1 MCMLAVCATPC
12 PRRCGLFSAA
22 VRCQQ
27 NRVSRLVRVG
37 TRRTAAFAS
46 ILPRSSAYRAVLPR
60 SAEPSRG
67 EKSVAP
73 AIVLPGRKKSIR
85 VATRGCPIWKRH
97 CGKTMVR
104 AARAALALLTLPC
117 VDAALKTYANAST
130 ELTNLEH
137 FFDAHLSTGLPA
149 LLGARPPVDGDVD
162 KALKGCAK
170 TGLALDACPA
180 LLEVLSVPRYA
191 AHDYVARAA
200 GLRNASQESAS
211 PLFLYGGAKDDGC
224 TKPAHSLYAVL
235 KGTAS
240 ATGAFGTAKLDDDAK
255 AMLFVPGNDDKLTFT
270 VSKGAAV
277 RFCVVDASNVHSV
290 RRLAKESP
298 DVHFPH
304 AKSLVISELLTALD
318 DPEFDFVMARSYSEM
333 PWSEFATR
341 VARVRRSR
349 RRPDHDY
356 RAGGRGPRRRKNP
369 CTSKPNASAR
379 TSAPGSPSSAGTGAS

>member
-1 MCMLAVCATPC
+1 MSKIGAGA
-12 PRRCGLFSAA
+12 SA
-22 VRCQQ
+22 
-27 NRVSRLVRVG
+27 SRSQASV
-37 TRRTAAFAS
+37 AS
-46 ILPRSSAYRAVLPR
+46 IDLL
-60 SAEPSRG
+60 
-67 EKSVAP
+67 VAQSQ
-73 AIVLPGRKKSIR
+73 LIR
-85 VATRGCPIWKRH
+85 VLRAEGCPV
-97 CGKTMVR
+97 GSGTKTMVR
-104 AARAALALLTLPC
+104 AARAALALLTVPC

-149 LLGARPPVDGDVD
+149 LLGARPPIDGDVD

-255 AMLFVPGNDDKLTFT
+255 ALLFVPGNDDKLTFT

-290 RRLAKESP
+290 RRLAKETP

-333 PWSEFATR
+333 PWSEFATCA
-341 VARVRRSR
+341 ARVRRSR
-349 RRPDHDY
+349 RRRDHDC
-356 RAGGRGPRRRKNP
+356 RAGGRGPRPRRSP
-369 CTSKPNASAR
+369 CTNKPNASGR

>member
-1 MCMLAVCATPC
+1 M
-12 PRRCGLFSAA
+12 
-22 VRCQQ
+22 
-27 NRVSRLVRVG
+27 
-37 TRRTAAFAS
+37 
-46 ILPRSSAYRAVLPR
+46 
-60 SAEPSRG
+60 
-67 EKSVAP
+67 
-73 AIVLPGRKKSIR
+73 
-85 VATRGCPIWKRH
+85 
-97 CGKTMVR
+97 
-104 AARAALALLTLPC
+104 RAALALLAFPC

-211 PLFLYGGAKDDGC
+211 PLYLYGGAKDDGC
-224 TKPAHSLYAVL
+224 TRPAHSLYAVL

-240 ATGAFGTAKLDDDAK
+240 ATGAFGTAKLDDDLK
-255 AMLFVPGNDDKLTFT
+255 SMLFVPGNDDKLTFT

-298 DVHFPH
+298 SVNFPH

-333 PWSEFATR
+333 AWSEFATC
-341 VARVRRSR
+341 VARVRRHAVAAITINAQVAAARAGRKTRAPANQTPAQELRLLAVGTALELARRERDDSR
-349 RRPDHDY
+349 IATPGNHPRRP
-356 RAGGRGPRRRKNP
+356 RAL
-369 CTSKPNASAR
+369 
-379 TSAPGSPSSAGTGAS
+379 

>member
-1 MCMLAVCATPC
+1 M
-12 PRRCGLFSAA
+12 
-22 VRCQQ
+22 
-27 NRVSRLVRVG
+27 
-37 TRRTAAFAS
+37 
-46 ILPRSSAYRAVLPR
+46 
-60 SAEPSRG
+60 
-67 EKSVAP
+67 
-73 AIVLPGRKKSIR
+73 
-85 VATRGCPIWKRH
+85 
-97 CGKTMVR
+97 
-104 AARAALALLTLPC
+104 RAALALLTLRH

-149 LLGARPPVDGDVD
+149 LLGARPPIDGDVD

-170 TGLALDACPA
+170 TGLALDACPS

-240 ATGAFGTAKLDDDAK
+240 ATGAFGTAKLDDDIRSMLFVPGDDDKLAFTVSKGAAVRFCIVDASNVHAVRRLAKESSTIQFPHAK

-349 RRPDHDY
+349 RRRDHDY
-356 RAGGRGPRRRKNP
+356 RAGGRGPRRKKNP
-369 CTSKPNASAR
+369 CTSRRKDKER

>member
-1 MCMLAVCATPC
+1 
-12 PRRCGLFSAA
+12 
-22 VRCQQ
+22 
-27 NRVSRLVRVG
+27 
-37 TRRTAAFAS
+37 
-46 ILPRSSAYRAVLPR
+46 
-60 SAEPSRG
+60 
-67 EKSVAP
+67 
-73 AIVLPGRKKSIR
+73 
-85 VATRGCPIWKRH
+85 
-97 CGKTMVR
+97 MVR
-104 AARAALALLTLPC
+104 AARAALALVLPC
-117 VDAALKTYANAST
+117 ATHAALKTYANAST

-224 TKPAHSLYAVL
+224 TQPAHSLYAVL

-240 ATGAFGTAKLDDDAK
+240 ATGAFGSAKLDDDAK
-255 AMLFVPGNDDKLTFT
+255 ALLFVPGNDDKLTFT

-333 PWSEFATR
+333 PWSEFATC
-341 VARVRRSR
+341 VARVRHHAVAAITIPAQVAAARAGREARAPTNQTPAEELRLLAVRAALELARRERDDPRTPAARDNTRRSR
-349 RRPDHDY
+349 
-356 RAGGRGPRRRKNP
+356 AV
-369 CTSKPNASAR
+369 R
-379 TSAPGSPSSAGTGAS
+379 TATLVVL

>member
-1 MCMLAVCATPC
+1 MYASCVCHTVPEAL
-12 PRRCGLFSAA
+12 RAFLS
-22 VRCQQ
+22 
-27 NRVSRLVRVG
+27 SR
-37 TRRTAAFAS
+37 AM
-46 ILPRSSAYRAVLPR
+46 
-60 SAEPSRG
+60 SAEPCFATRTCGNATNGRLCIDTSELCLTVRG
-67 EKSVAP
+67 PKIRQA
-73 AIVLPGRKKSIR
+73 LPGREVGRAGDRSSRAQKIYSGR
-85 VATRGCPIWKRH
+85 DERLPIWKRH

-277 RFCVVDASNVHSV
+277 RFCIVDASNVHSV

-333 PWSEFATR
+333 PWSEFATCA
-341 VARVRRSR
+341 ARVRRSR
-349 RRPDHDY
+349 RRRDHDC
-356 RAGGRGPRRRKNP
+356 RAGGRGPRRKRSP
-369 CTSKPNASAR
+369 CTNKPNASGR

>member
-1 MCMLAVCATPC
+1 MCMLAVCATRARGAAGFSQQPC
-12 PRRCGLFSAA
+12 D
-22 VRCQQ
+22 
-27 NRVSRLVRVG
+27 VSRTVFRDSYVWERDERPPLHRYLG
-37 TRRTAAFAS
+37 A
-46 ILPRSSAYRAVLPR
+46 LHSAGSQDP
-60 SAEPSRG
+60 PSPPG
-67 EKSVAP
+67 AKSVVP

-85 VATRGCPIWKRH
+85 VATRGCPFRSGTVAKPWCAPH
-97 CGKTMVR
+97 GQPSPSS
-104 AARAALALLTLPC
+104 AH
-117 VDAALKTYANAST
+117 AALKTYANAST

-224 TKPAHSLYAVL
+224 TQPAHSLYAVL

-255 AMLFVPGNDDKLTFT
+255 ALLFVPGNDDKLTFT

-277 RFCVVDASNVHSV
+277 RFCVVDASNVRSV

-298 DVHFPH
+298 DVPFPTP
-304 AKSLVISELLTALD
+304 SPWSFLELLTALD
-318 DPEFDFVMARSYSEM
+318 DPEFDFVMARSYSGRW
-333 PWSEFATR
+333 PGPSW
-341 VARVRRSR
+341 RRASPASADHAR
-349 RRPDHDY
+349 RRDHDC
-356 RAGGRGPRRRKNP
+356 RAGGRGPRPEEKPVHQQTKRQRKNF
-369 CTSKPNASAR
+369 
-379 TSAPGSPSSAGTGAS
+379 GSWQSEQHAGTGAS

>member
-1 MCMLAVCATPC
+1 MLCLMSKIGAGASAS
-12 PRRCGLFSAA
+12 RRQA
-22 VRCQQ
+22 
-27 NRVSRLVRVG
+27 
-37 TRRTAAFAS
+37 
-46 ILPRSSAYRAVLPR
+46 
-60 SAEPSRG
+60 
-67 EKSVAP
+67 SVAL
-73 AIVLPGRKKSIR
+73 IDLYVTQSQTIR
-85 VATRGCPIWKRH
+85 VLRAKSLGS
-97 CGKTMVR
+97 GKTMVR
-104 AARAALALLTLPC
+104 AALALLILPH

-137 FFDAHLSTGLPA
+137 FFDAHLQPQLAA

-170 TGLALDACPA
+170 TGLALDACPS

-255 AMLFVPGNDDKLTFT
+255 AMLFVPGNDDKLAFT
-270 VSKGAAV
+270 VASKGAAV

-290 RRLAKESP
+290 RRLAKESSTIQ
-298 DVHFPH
+298 FPH
-304 AKSLVISELLTALD
+304 AKSLAIADLLTALD

-333 PWSEFATR
+333 PWSEFATC
-341 VARVRRSR
+341 VARVDLTGVRRHAIVAPTAQPPRRRRGASLRPRRDAAQVAAARAGRKTRAPADEAPAQELWELAVRAALELARGECYHSGTPTPGNHTRRSR
-349 RRPDHDY
+349 AVRV
-356 RAGGRGPRRRKNP
+356 A
-369 CTSKPNASAR
+369 TLVVL
-379 TSAPGSPSSAGTGAS
+379 

>member
-1 MCMLAVCATPC
+1 
-12 PRRCGLFSAA
+12 
-22 VRCQQ
+22 
-27 NRVSRLVRVG
+27 
-37 TRRTAAFAS
+37 
-46 ILPRSSAYRAVLPR
+46 
-60 SAEPSRG
+60 
-67 EKSVAP
+67 
-73 AIVLPGRKKSIR
+73 
-85 VATRGCPIWKRH
+85 
-97 CGKTMVR
+97 MV
-104 AARAALALLTLPC
+104 RAALALLILPH

-137 FFDAHLSTGLPA
+137 FFDAHLQPQLPA
-149 LLGARPPVDGDVD
+149 LLGARPPIDGDVD

-170 TGLALDACPA
+170 TGLALDACPS

-240 ATGAFGTAKLDDDAK
+240 ATGAFGTAKLDDDVK
-255 AMLFVPGNDDKLTFT
+255 SMLFVPGNDDKLTFT

-277 RFCVVDASNVHSV
+277 RFCIVDASNVHSV

-304 AKSLVISELLTALD
+304 SKSLVISELLTALD

-333 PWSEFATR
+333 AWAEFATC
-341 VARVRRSR
+341 VARVDLTRRW
-349 RRPDHDY
+349 RPP
-356 RAGGRGPRRRKNP
+356 PRRRRADGA
-369 CTSKPNASAR
+369 TA
-379 TSAPGSPSSAGTGAS
+379 TPSSRRWRNRHAVDTPQVAAARAGRKTRAPADEAPAQELRLLAVRAALELARGECHNSGAPAAGNHTCRSRAVRIATLVVL

>member
-1 MCMLAVCATPC
+1 
-12 PRRCGLFSAA
+12 
-22 VRCQQ
+22 
-27 NRVSRLVRVG
+27 
-37 TRRTAAFAS
+37 
-46 ILPRSSAYRAVLPR
+46 
-60 SAEPSRG
+60 
-67 EKSVAP
+67 
-73 AIVLPGRKKSIR
+73 
-85 VATRGCPIWKRH
+85 
-97 CGKTMVR
+97 MVR
-104 AARAALALLTLPC
+104 AARAALALVLPC
-117 VDAALKTYANAST
+117 ATHAALKTYANAST

-224 TKPAHSLYAVL
+224 TQPAHSLYAVL

-240 ATGAFGTAKLDDDAK
+240 ATGAFGSAQLNDDAK

-277 RFCVVDASNVHSV
+277 RFCIVDASNVHSV

-333 PWSEFATR
+333 AWAEFATC

-349 RRPDHDY
+349 RRRDHDC
-356 RAGGRGPRRRKNP
+356 RAGGRGPRRKRSP
-369 CTSKPNASAR
+369 CTSRRKDKER